1 MNSMGIR
8 AGGPNV
14 NKFSMNLLGW
24 KEITTKRQ
32 EKNGTRIFE
41 LPIKKYGQYI
51 KVGSFE
57 SGYVRRMN
65 GGYTPYQ
72 LNKCE
77 PSVEYYKDY
86 KWCDT
91 RDERY
96 FTGKYNKYIG
106 KKRILIP
113 NEVDRLEYLIAY
125 CLKNYY
131 INQANEI
138 ENGNYITK
146 WKHEYEMKN
155 GSLDRVRELQSEN
168 RELRGKVGDFLK
180 CEDTDCMTNFKYSG
194 GQIENMEN
202 GDIFV
207 HEQHAYW
214 NKIPNS
220 VQVIID
226 GHKYKIK

>member
-1 MNSMGIR
+1 MGIR

-24 KEITTKRQ
+24 KEITTERQ
-32 EKNGTRIFE
+32 QKNGTRIFQ
-41 LPIKKYGQYI
+41 LPIKMYGQYI
-51 KVGSFE
+51 EVGSFE
-57 SGYVRRMN
+57 TGYVRRMN

-77 PSVEYYKDY
+77 NYDHFYPEY
-86 KWCDT
+86 KWCDDWNT
-91 RDERY
+91 SIK
-96 FTGKYNKYIG
+96 TGKYRKHVC
-106 KKRILIP
+106 KRRILIP
-113 NEVDRLEYLIAY
+113 NEVDRIEYLITY

-146 WKHEYEMKN
+146 WEHEYEMKN
-155 GSLDRVRELQSEN
+155 GSLDRVRELQTEN

-214 NKIPNS
+214 NKLPSS
-220 VQVIID
+220 VEVIVD
-226 GHKYKIK
+226 GHRYKIK